1 MAAPRRRQSKEISM
15 LGDKD
20 AAANIAVKDL
30 ETAKK
35 FYVAALA
42 MMSNF
47 GIPLTSSMSIG
58 FTIGFMKG

>member
-1 MAAPRRRQSKEISM
+1 MMKVFMYPAVIEEVEGAIIN
-15 LGDKD
+15 LATTNTINDNNN
-20 AAANIAVKDL
+20 AAALV
-30 ETAKK
+30 
-35 FYVAALA
+35 